1 MEYPLNPNLIDA
13 FAGCISSTVEENC
26 IPDRDTGKQLL
37 KVIQKKGLDAF
48 VINTKVASEN
58 LSFSGKGFS

>member
-26 IPDRDTGKQLL
+26 MPDRDTGKQLL
-37 KVIQKKGLDAF
+37 KVI
-48 VINTKVASEN
+48 
-58 LSFSGKGFS
+58 